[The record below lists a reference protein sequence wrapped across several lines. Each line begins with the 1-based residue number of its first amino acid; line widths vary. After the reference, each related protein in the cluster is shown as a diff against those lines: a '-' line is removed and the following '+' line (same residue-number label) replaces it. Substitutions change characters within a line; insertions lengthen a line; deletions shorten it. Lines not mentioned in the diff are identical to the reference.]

1 MKKRDKKLLVALKRR
16 RRKSIM
22 RRRKKKVLPVPRLKK
37 NKLIGG
43 GVLHEPERKPD
54 PLRAPIDF
62 RLLKNTEEC
71 INFFKKVRARKG
83 AIRDRNNRLVLKIDL
98 SRIEYIDFASTM
110 MLDAICEELAS
121 TAPVCN
127 VYGDSPRNEKCR
139 QYLHDSGFLNNKYDS
154 KGRKY
159 SDSDQSLNMKIER
172 GCTRIEDNDIRR
184 VVNIEER
191 ISQHVAKGVGK
202 KYCHINMIKEI
213 CGNTVDWSEAVR
225 DQWIYGAKFE
235 TDKVIVV
242 ALDLGKGILESISRK
257 FSDILKDLL
266 DSNSHLEIL
275 EGAYNR
281 KYGSKSGRKNRNRGL
296 PSIKYANEN
305 GDIKELVVITNN
317 VLLDFT
323 TPSNSRKFVAN
334 KSRGFSGTLY
344 SWIIDAS
351 CYKKI

>member
-43 GVLHEPERKPD
+43 GIPQNPERNPEA
-54 PLRAPIDF
+54 LIAPADF
-62 RLLKNTEEC
+62 RLLKNTKEC
-71 INFFKKVRARKG
+71 INFFKKVRDRKK
-83 AIRDRNNRLVLKIDL
+83 AVKDKNNRLILKIDL

-127 VYGDSPRNEKCR
+127 VYGESPRNEHCR

-172 GCTRIEDNDIRR
+172 GSIRIEDEDIRKA
-184 VVNIEER
+184 VNIEER
-191 ISQHVAKGVGK
+191 ITDHLAEGAEK
-202 KYCHINMIKEI
+202 KRCHIDMIKEI
-213 CGNTVDWSEAVR
+213 CGNTVDWSEAMHN
-225 DQWIYGAKFE
+225 QWIYGAKFE
-235 TDKVIVV
+235 KDKVILV

-257 FSDILKDLL
+257 FPDILKDWLET
-266 DSNSHLEIL
+266 NSHLEIL

-281 KYGSKSGRKNRNRGL
+281 KYGSKSGRKNRNKGL
-296 PSIKYANEN
+296 PSIKRANEN
-305 GDIKELVVITNN
+305 GDIKDLVVITNN
-317 VLLDFT
+317 VLLDFSV
-323 TPSNSRKFVAN
+323 PSNSCKFVAN
-334 KSRGFSGTLY
+334 KSRGFNGTLY
-344 SWIIDAS
+344 SWVLDAS
-351 CYKKI
+351 CYN